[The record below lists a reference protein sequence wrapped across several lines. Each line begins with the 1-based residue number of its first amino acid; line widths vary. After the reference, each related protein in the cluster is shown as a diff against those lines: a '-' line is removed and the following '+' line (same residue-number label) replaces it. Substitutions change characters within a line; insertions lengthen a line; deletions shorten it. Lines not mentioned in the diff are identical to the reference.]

1 MFSPVIRALITSLP
15 CCTQP
20 SLIIPNCSTTVVQ
33 HLVKIL
39 ECGYTTGVPNDS
51 FKQVYEIIE
60 LAKILDIDISDLR
73 RDMMLNLP
81 KKVLKH
87 QKKVVADS
95 QNITAA
101 EIEDDNDSTVN
112 LGCVKNEK
120 LETENGLD
128 REDLIA

>member
-39 ECGYTTGVPNDS
+39 ECGYTTGVPSDS

-60 LAKILDIDISDLR
+60 LAKILDIDVSDLR
-73 RDMMLNLP
+73 RDVKASVSKEDVVKSETKRKDKNLKTEIVD
-81 KKVLKH
+81 KKNAV
-87 QKKVVADS
+87 DEYS
-95 QNITAA
+95 R
-101 EIEDDNDSTVN
+101 
-112 LGCVKNEK
+112 G
-120 LETENGLD
+120 
-128 REDLIA
+128 